1 MAINTG
7 PADVANAGIRRLDPA
22 KYTDLASYINEVNKP
37 DNRDLLVK
45 TYGNQGITGFL
56 KLTGAVKAAGTAEE
70 VQWWEEQRLHPKAS
84 FTTAAAATATSAN
97 GSQTITVAPLTYDH
111 DSDSNTAE
119 IAVPDAAASAATV
132 LVREGDILL
141 VGANND
147 IRVYVHNVVKTGTGH
162 NAIHKFDIT
171 PLDDSTLPQI
181 ADATAVSYP
190 IIGNMFAAGTD
201 QQSEYIESNV
211 VKRTNGY
218 NIIKEIYKVTGSQA
232 TNIGWINLG
241 GGDYRWYIKS
251 EQDTRQRFLDKREMM
266 MLLGQKTSST
276 NTAFANI
283 SGSEGYFD
291 AVETRG
297 ISAND
302 YISTF
307 AEVDELII
315 ELDKQGAGPEYAFYC
330 NRTQDLKIDDM
341 LAKGLSGGSMTA
353 GVAAQFGAFNNNKD
367 SAIELGFRSF
377 GRGGY
382 TFHKHDWKLLNEP
395 TLLGA
400 SGSDKGYVG
409 VMVPMSTVVDPK
421 SGDRNPSLEMNY
433 KSSNGYSRELEHWMT
448 GSILGATNDTKD
460 LVQFNYRSECNL
472 VTRAANRHV
481 ILKKATA

>member
-56 KLTGAVKAAGTAEE
+56 KLTGAVKSAGTAEE

-84 FTTAAAATATSAN
+84 FTTAAASAA
-97 GSQTITVAPLTYDH
+97 GAAKASQTITV
-111 DSDSNTAE
+111 S
-119 IAVPDAAASAATV
+119 AASSEPAANTATV

-141 VGANND
+141 VGDDND

-171 PLDDSTLPQI
+171 PLDNSTLPAI
-181 ADATAVSYP
+181 ASGTAKSFP

-276 NTAFANI
+276 NTAFDNI

-307 AEVDELII
+307 GEVDELII

-341 LAKGLSGGSMTA
+341 LAKGLSPANSMTA

-481 ILKKATA
+481 ILKKS